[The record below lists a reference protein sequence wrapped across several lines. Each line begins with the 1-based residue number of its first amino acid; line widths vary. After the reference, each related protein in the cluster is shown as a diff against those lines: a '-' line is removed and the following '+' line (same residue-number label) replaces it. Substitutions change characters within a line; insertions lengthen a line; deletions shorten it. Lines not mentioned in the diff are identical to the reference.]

1 MATKI
6 KRQMPDIIC
15 YATGKATLKGT
26 QKMATKTN
34 RRRPDA
40 ITERDG
46 YTDPIADGI
55 HHAIKPLDKMATDME
70 LKWGCDRLPSLV
82 SPAMAAKFGSAKAKL
97 DQAIE
102 LNGPAEVV
110 HAVGVMLRGWAAL
123 DAEAT
128 KAGHK
133 PLPGTVWCHA
143 TDGGF
148 KFAIAQGNA
157 EVCDY
162 HGCPPLPTA
171 SACPA
176 TAQGDRMNRQQRIDQ
191 AVSCSAAVDVAVKRW
206 EQFTGETAI
215 LEESGEVLS
224 LAYGSD

>member
-1 MATKI
+1 MATKT

-26 QKMATKTN
+26 QKMATKTK

-46 YTDPIADGI
+46 YMDPIADGI

-97 DQAIE
+97 DHAIE
-102 LNGPAEVV
+102 LNGPQEVV
-110 HAVGVMLRGWAAL
+110 HAVNVMLRGWMAL

-128 KAGHK
+128 KMGHQPLDPTIWRHTTEAGFAFAVA
-133 PLPGTVWCHA
+133 PGNSEALKA
-143 TDGGF
+143 TRSRNDLGG
-148 KFAIAQGNA
+148 
-157 EVCDY
+157 
-162 HGCPPLPTA
+162 
-171 SACPA
+171 
-176 TAQGDRMNRQQRIDQ
+176 
-191 AVSCSAAVDVAVKRW
+191 VAVYSLDEIGRL
-206 EQFTGETAI
+206 
-215 LEESGEVLS
+215 LEADANS
-224 LAYGSD
+224 LVNATKKEFPGATVVNIKSLGKDDVPW

>member
-40 ITERDG
+40 IAERDG

-157 EVCDY
+157 EALKAAKTRNDL
-162 HGCPPLPTA
+162 GG
-171 SACPA
+171 A
-176 TAQGDRMNRQQRIDQ
+176 TIYSLDEIGRLLEADAYALVNAAKKAFPGATVTNINATKIDE
-191 AVSCSAAVDVAVKRW
+191 DDMPW
-206 EQFTGETAI
+206 
-215 LEESGEVLS
+215 
-224 LAYGSD
+224 